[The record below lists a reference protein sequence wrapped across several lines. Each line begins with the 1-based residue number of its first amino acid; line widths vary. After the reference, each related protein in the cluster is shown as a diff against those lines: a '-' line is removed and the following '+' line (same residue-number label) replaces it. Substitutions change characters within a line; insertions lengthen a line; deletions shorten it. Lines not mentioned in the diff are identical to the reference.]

1 MRQLSFEIEQPAMS
15 ASTSIT
21 PSLGH
26 MVEHAKLGHASSGSL
41 TEVIVSE
48 GGAIQPFQLLPMLAH
63 CNSHQRW
70 LMWLSPNL
78 SMNKHWLKSV
88 GLSDSPVVHLD
99 SNCESQLTLCQRILQ
114 AKTSHLI
121 IEWCGDLSSEDRAE
135 IRSLAISS
143 GSHVVLTRSL

>member
-1 MRQLSFEIEQPAMS
+1 MRQLSFAIEQPAMS
-15 ASTSIT
+15 ARTSTT
-21 PSLGH
+21 PSLGG
-26 MVEHAKLGHASSGSL
+26 MVERTQLGHKNNGSL

-63 CNSHQRW
+63 CNAHQRW

-99 SNCESQLTLCQRILQ
+99 SNYESQLRLCQRILQ

-121 IEWCGDLSSEDRAE
+121 IEWCGDLSSDERAE
-135 IRSLAISS
+135 IRHLAISS
-143 GSHVVLTRSL
+143 GSHVVLTQSL

>member
-1 MRQLSFEIEQPAMS
+1 MS
-15 ASTSIT
+15 ASTNIT
-21 PSLGH
+21 PSLGR
-26 MVEHAKLGHASSGSL
+26 MVDQAKLGHTSSGSL

-63 CNSHQRW
+63 CNAHQRW

-114 AKTSHLI
+114 AKTSHLT
-121 IEWCGDLSSEDRAE
+121 IEWCGDLSTEDRAE
-135 IRSLAISS
+135 IRSLAINS